1 MKKADG
7 HLAKYLYEAAGLGFF
22 MFSAGLF
29 DTLIDHPNL
38 YFRQHISSALARRL
52 LIGLSMGLTALYI
65 FTSAW
70 GKKSGAYI
78 NPAVTIARYRL
89 GQISGIDSIFYV
101 LFQFAGGTF
110 GMYVVYLII
119 PNLLSHP
126 SINYIVTQPG
136 EQGEACAFIAEVI
149 FSFLLIIAVLLTEKH
164 KTLSQY
170 TAYIVAALITLFIT
184 FEAPLSG
191 MSMNPARTL
200 ASAVVGGQWYGFWI
214 YCLAPLGGMVAGAE
228 VVKRNQKNSQP
239 VNSIV

>member
-7 HLAKYLYEAAGLGFF
+7 HLAKYVYEAAGLGVF

-29 DTLIDHPNL
+29 DTLIDHPNF
-38 YFRQHISSALARRL
+38 YFRQHITSALARRL

-65 FTSAW
+65 FTSPW

-89 GQISGIDSIFYV
+89 GQISAIDSIFYIV
-101 LFQFAGGTF
+101 FQFAGGTF
-110 GMYVVYLII
+110 GMYLVYLII

-136 EQGEACAFIAEVI
+136 KQGEAAAFIAEVI
-149 FSFLLIIAVLLTEKH
+149 ISFLLITAVLFTEKH
-164 KTLSQY
+164 KIFSPY
-170 TAYIVAALITLFIT
+170 TPYIVAALITLFIT

-200 ASAVVGGQWYGFWI
+200 ASAVVGKQWHGFWI
-214 YCLAPLGGMVAGAE
+214 YCLAPLMGMLAGVE
-228 VVKRNQKNSQP
+228 LVKNFQKNHQP